1 MRPRESKTFAEILI
15 RLREGKQ
22 TEQEILTFRQR
33 EVEENYAFLDIPHLF
48 IENSQVDAFN
58 DKVYNSAP
66 GIKFTIQASVTGA
79 ISDELREKILKQ
91 MPVIHPQKYKQLVPN
106 LRITEGERTEVAIN
120 AKTDDRITN
129 GAGNVFKKVQLQIY
143 NRPTGIV
150 WVQFDNADV
159 GRK

>member
-33 EVEENYAFLDIPHLF
+33 EVEENYAFLDVPHLF

-91 MPVIHPQKYKQLVPN
+91 MPVIHPQKK
-106 LRITEGERTEVAIN
+106 
-120 AKTDDRITN
+120 
-129 GAGNVFKKVQLQIY
+129 
-143 NRPTGIV
+143 
-150 WVQFDNADV
+150 
-159 GRK
+159 